1 MTNFLHTLNPFYKF
15 ITLALLAT
23 GLTFIH
29 SFTLNMWIFGTSVAL
44 LIIGTKPA
52 TWWRAL
58 KIFVPLAVIGFGIFM
73 SGLIWGDTTGSEFG
87 TITHVSTQ
95 SGLNMLSRFFSFA
108 GLGLLISLTTDSFAL
123 IKSMQKDG
131 RLPRKFAYGMMAA
144 INLIPHMKSEY
155 QNARLAFAVRG
166 ASVGPLSTKVIF
178 AMLVGCF
185 RWSEMLSIAMH
196 SKGFCDKQK

>member
-1 MTNFLHTLNPFYKF
+1 MTDFLHRLNPFYKF
-15 ITLALLAT
+15 VAIGLIAT
-23 GLTFIH
+23 GLTFVH
-29 SFTLNMWIFGTSVAL
+29 SFTINIWIFGISIAL
-44 LIIGTKPA
+44 LIIGTKPK

-58 KIFVPLAVIGFGIFM
+58 KIFIPLAVIGFGIFM
-73 SGLIWGDTTGSEFG
+73 SGFIWGDTSESEFG
-87 TITHVSTQ
+87 TLTLTSTQ
-95 SGLNMLSRFFSFA
+95 TGLNMLSRFFSFA
-108 GLGLLISLTTDSFAL
+108 GLGLLISLTTEPFAL

-166 ASVGPLSTKVIF
+166 LRVSPLSTKVIF

-196 SKGFCDKQK
+196 SKGFYE

>member
-1 MTNFLHTLNPFYKF
+1 MTNFLHKLNPFYKF
-15 ITLALLAT
+15 IAICLIAT

-29 SFTLNMWIFGTSVAL
+29 SFTINMWIFGISVFL
-44 LIIGTKPA
+44 LLMGTKPA

-58 KIFVPLAVIGFGIFM
+58 KIFIPLAVIGFGIFM
-73 SGLIWGDTTGSEFG
+73 SGLIWGNNSTPEFG
-87 TITHVSTQ
+87 TVTVASTQ
-95 SGLNMLSRFFSFA
+95 SGLNMLSRFASFA

-123 IKSMQKDG
+123 VKSMEKDG
-131 RLPRKFAYGMMAA
+131 RLSRKFAYGMMAA

-166 ASVGPLSTKVIF
+166 ANVGPLSTKVIF
-178 AMLVGCF
+178 AMLVNCF

-196 SKGFCDKQK
+196 SKGFHE